1 MAFVRIARFAAAF
14 AVATC
19 LAAQARNERTAAVG
33 MRAVIEQVVLPG
45 SELAPAPSDAKTP
58 LAVRILQVWPHGE
71 LRRYDVEWTGLEA
84 GAYDLGKFLVRKDG
98 SSTADLPPLAVT
110 VTTALGKGMVE
121 PSEPPPKAVQRLDGY
136 RTLQIAVGIAWGVGL
151 LAILFV
157 GRRFRRRR
165 APMKAAPTLADRLR
179 PLVERVASGNADN
192 AQKAELERLLLA
204 FWRSRLDLRDASAA
218 DAIAKIRQ
226 HPEAGGLLRQTEAWL
241 HMPSPPPTFDVQAL
255 LEPYRSV
262 TAASFEPVT
271 AKGTR

>member
-1 MAFVRIARFAAAF
+1 MSGRYFRLLAAALALA
-14 AVATC
+14 AVAS
-19 LAAQARNERTAAVG
+19 AQARDQRTAAVG
-33 MRAVIEQVVLPG
+33 MRAVVEQVVLPG

-58 LAVRILQVWPHGE
+58 LVVRVLKVWPHGE
-71 LRRYDVEWTGLEA
+71 LRRYDLEWTGLEA
-84 GAYDLGKFLVRKDG
+84 GAFDLGKFLVRKDG

-110 VTTALGKGMVE
+110 VTSALGKGMVE

-157 GRRFRRRR
+157 GRRFRRRT
-165 APMKAAPTLADRLR
+165 APQLPVPTLADRLR
-179 PLVERVASGNADN
+179 PLVERVASGHADT

-204 FWRSRLDLRDASAA
+204 FWRSRLDLRNANAA
-218 DAIAKIRQ
+218 EAIVAIRQ

-241 HMPSPPPTFDVQAL
+241 HMPLPPPTFDVQAL